1 MQSTA
6 GACVHWTLKGWCKF
20 GSDCSFSHAMEDA
33 LQLYREL
40 QLEQAHH
47 YQHHMNLLHLAAS
60 HSHPHQHPDVLA
72 ALAGHLGG
80 HSDRLLEAVTSSG
93 SSSSGAAAGV
103 AGGQQFSSA
112 TASYWYGPTATVPR
126 HHTSGS
132 SSASGGGRAPT
143 GRRPVCVHWKN
154 NCCQYGDACNF
165 AHTGAG
171 SLQLLPHQ
179 QVGRRHAEDGE
190 VHHYTAYHILFVC
203 THDCANHVCVCSGL
217 HAEALQLRWQWQ

>member
-1 MQSTA
+1 
-6 GACVHWTLKGWCKF
+6 VHWTLKGWCKF

-47 YQHHMNLLHLAAS
+47 YQHHMNLLNLAAAS
-60 HSHPHQHPDVLA
+60 HSQPHPEVIA

-80 HSDRLLEAVTSSG
+80 HSDPLLEAVTSSG
-93 SSSSGAAAGV
+93 SGSGSAGAGGAV

-132 SSASGGGRAPT
+132 NSTGRAPT

-179 QVGRRHAEDGE
+179 QVGRRHADEGE
-190 VHHYTAYHILFVC
+190 MRYYYSVYCIIYCVLTHVHKVC
-203 THDCANHVCVCSGL
+203 MRV
-217 HAEALQLRWQWQ
+217 